1 MHFDSKK
8 RNFSFQE
15 QGLSELQSCY
25 QVTRGLRHV
34 LCVLTMLTYNLVV
47 IYVFSQEEG
56 DLEFCDITLRQQLAV
71 MFRLLA

>member
-1 MHFDSKK
+1 MLIDKPK
-8 RNFSFQE
+8 RNPSLQE

-25 QVTRGLRHV
+25 QVTLGLRHV

-56 DLEFCDITLRQQLAV
+56 DLEFCDIALRQQLAV
-71 MFRLLA
+71 RFLY